1 MEIVFNKTKKIL
13 LILALTLVFISF
25 TTVIFAADDLE
36 LNIKSAVIYDD
47 SKFALS
53 ANKTVTW
60 SSSNENIATV
70 NSKGE
75 IIAKGRIGIVTITAK
90 ASNGETETCKIRIK
104 KKMNLIHRLRGI
116 SLNATSLTLYKGK
129 TILLTPDTLVTGSV
143 SWTSSN
149 KDVVNLNHTGLARI
163 TGKKEGI
170 TTITATTAKGKKATC
185 IITVKELDTE
195 PAQPTQPTQP
205 QTVNVTGVTLNKTSA
220 TIEKGKT
227 LNLTATVNPTNA
239 TNKTVTWKSDKT
251 NVATV
256 DSSGKVTA
264 KAPGTA
270 TITAT
275 VGGKTATCKITV
287 PDPYKYSFNGNT
299 YKLAITSNKL
309 DDVLD
314 VIDEK
319 KISQRKGGT
328 VTKSKCIRIATY
340 HNYLLLGKI
349 SVGSANL
356 TDAISESYYNNL
368 NSKKQEE
375 KNGRSGFYA
384 KIKSWLDNGY
394 PVRLKV
400 DPNEGNLHY
409 VTVVGYKDDASGLD
423 DLLMVGSYSGTLIS
437 GTGSADVEKIHPD
450 YYANIYK
457 K

>member
-1 MEIVFNKTKKIL
+1 MKVVFNKTKKIL
-13 LILALTLVFISF
+13 LILALTLVFISL
-25 TTVIFAADDLE
+25 TTTIFAADDLE

-47 SKFALS
+47 CKFALN
-53 ANKTVTW
+53 ANKAVTW
-60 SSSNENIATV
+60 SSSNEKIATV
-70 NSKGE
+70 NNNGE
-75 IIAKGRIGIVTITAK
+75 VTAKGRIGIVTITAK
-90 ASNGETETCKIRIK
+90 AQSGETETCKIRVK

-116 SLNATSLTLYKGK
+116 SLNATSLTIYKDK
-129 TILLTPDTLVTGSV
+129 TILLTADTLVNGSV

-149 KDVVNLNHTGLARI
+149 KDVVAMNNSGMARI
-163 TGKKEGI
+163 TGKKAGT
-170 TTITATTAKGKKATC
+170 TTITATNAKGKKATC
-185 IITVKELDTE
+185 IITVEELERE

-205 QTVNVTGVTLNKTSA
+205 QTVAVTGITLNKTSA

-227 LNLTATVNPTNA
+227 LNLTATVNPNNA
-239 TNKTVTWKSDKT
+239 TDKKVTWKSNNT

-264 KAPGTA
+264 KAVGTA

-275 VGGKTATCKITV
+275 AGGKSVTCKITV

-309 DDVLD
+309 NDVLD
-314 VIDEK
+314 VIEQK
-319 KISQRKGGT
+319 NISQQKGGT
-328 VTKSKCIRIATY
+328 VTQNKCIRIATY

-356 TDAISESYYNNL
+356 TDAISESYYNSL

-400 DPNEGNLHY
+400 DPSSGNLHY

-437 GTGSADVEKIHPD
+437 GTGSADVEKIHSD